1 MTLGSTFPAF
11 GASESSDQDERSL
24 TSPQTETVGVSRE
37 EWDALKA
44 EVAELRRELQA
55 LKAGSAPTSAQGAGA
70 EPSSAPAA
78 EAEPTTAEEELDLR
92 LAAHAAAAGEPPGEK
107 PAEATFT
114 SGALGLQAL
123 NPEISVT
130 GDFISSYRSGSE
142 ADSHFDN
149 NFRNLG
155 LHLESYLDPYS
166 RFKSAVGVHTD
177 EVELGEAYFTRYG
190 LLPNMNLTLG
200 KFRQQFG
207 VVNRWHKHGLDQLD
221 FPLPLRQIFGPGG
234 LNQIGLSSEW
244 QLPPLGEAPQELTL
258 EITNGENGRV
268 FGQNSRNMP
277 AVLAH
282 YKNYRDLSKDA
293 YLELGLTG
301 LVGRNDTWGVLVG
314 DEVVSQRNDLW
325 TTVLGADL
333 TYLWEPTDRMRYENA
348 VWRTEAYLL
357 SKDILAP
364 DGSGQD
370 TLRAWGAY
378 SYYQRKLNRTLEA
391 GLRVDYYEP
400 DVKPYAALP
409 GLSLSPLAVTERGTH
424 QWLFAPYLTWYQS
437 PWVHWRL
444 ELNHL
449 DNNGL
454 GPDEDALYLQCIFAA
469 GPHKHERY

>member
-1 MTLGSTFPAF
+1 MRSYSLLSVCICLLMAAF
-11 GASESSDQDERSL
+11 AGVGVASEQAPEATGPSTMQEDIRTLQELISDLQAE
-24 TSPQTETVGVSRE
+24 VS
-37 EWDALKA
+37 ALRARVHQLESGEKA
-44 EVAELRRELQA
+44 ER
-55 LKAGSAPTSAQGAGA
+55 
-70 EPSSAPAA
+70 PAA

-92 LAAHAAAAGEPPGEK
+92 AAAEAAAAEEIPSEQ

-142 ADSHFDN
+142 VDSPFDN

-166 RFKSAVGVHTD
+166 RFKSAAEVHTD

-221 FPLPLRQIFGPGG
+221 FPLPLRQVFGEGG
-234 LNQIGLSSEW
+234 LNQIGFSSEW
-244 QLPPLGEAPQELTL
+244 QLPPLGEAAQELTL

-293 YLELGLTG
+293 YLEVGLTG
-301 LVGRNDTWGVLVG
+301 LVGRNDTWDVMAG

-325 TTVLGADL
+325 LTVLGADL
-333 TYLWEPTDRMRYENA
+333 TYLWEPTDRMRYENT

-357 SKDILAP
+357 NKDILAP
-364 DGSGQD
+364 DGSGDD

-378 SYYQRKLNRTLEA
+378 SYYQRKLDRDLEA
-391 GLRVDYYEP
+391 GLRVDYFEP
-400 DVKPYAALP
+400 DVKSYAALP
-409 GLSLSPLAVTERGTH
+409 GLSLAPLAVTEPGAH

-449 DNNGL
+449 DNHGM
-454 GPDEDALYLQCIFAA
+454 GSDENALYLQCIFAA

>member
-1 MTLGSTFPAF
+1 MRTNLVLLMLIALALSAG
-11 GASESSDQDERSL
+11 GA
-24 TSPQTETVGVSRE
+24 
-37 EWDALKA
+37 W
-44 EVAELRRELQA
+44 
-55 LKAGSAPTSAQGAGA
+55 AQGAGA
-70 EPSSAPAA
+70 AASSQPTVGELQRQVAEITTKMAEMQVEMERLLDRIEELEVRPA
-78 EAEPTTAEEELDLR
+78 EAEALALPSDDLAALRAAARVETAGEEPIAEE
-92 LAAHAAAAGEPPGEK
+92 
-107 PAEATFT
+107 AEQPTFT

-142 ADSHFDN
+142 VDSPFEN
-149 NFRNLG
+149 SFRNLG

-166 RFKSAVGVHTD
+166 RFKSAVEVHTD

-207 VVNRWHKHGLDQLD
+207 VVNRWHKHGLDQVD

-234 LNQIGLSSEW
+234 LNQIGFSGEV
-244 QLPPLGEAPQELTL
+244 QLPPLGEAAQELTL
-258 EITNGENGRV
+258 EVTNGENGSV

-293 YLELGLTG
+293 YLEVGLTG
-301 LVGRNDTWGVLVG
+301 LGGRNDTWPVLGPG
-314 DEVVSQRNDLW
+314 DEIMAQRRDLW

-333 TYLWEPTDRMRYENA
+333 TLLWEPTGEMRYKNW
-348 VWRTEAYLL
+348 VWRTEAYWLN
-357 SKDILAP
+357 KDILAP
-364 DGSGQD
+364 DDSGRD

-378 SYYQRKLNRTLEA
+378 SYYQRKLNRTLDA
-391 GLRVDYYEP
+391 GIRVDYYEP
-400 DVKPYAALP
+400 DVKPYADLP
-409 GLSLSPLAVTERGTH
+409 GLSLAPLAVAEPGAH

-449 DNNGL
+449 DNHGM

>member
-1 MTLGSTFPAF
+1 MRINLVLLMLIALALSSGGIWAEGPGPA
-11 GASESSDQDERSL
+11 ASSQPSIDELQRQVAE
-24 TSPQTETVGVSRE
+24 TRAKMAEMQTEMAMLLDRIKELEVRPSE
-37 EWDALKA
+37 A
-44 EVAELRRELQA
+44 E
-55 LKAGSAPTSAQGAGA
+55 
-70 EPSSAPAA
+70 APALH
-78 EAEPTTAEEELDLR
+78 PDD
-92 LAAHAAAAGEPPGEK
+92 LAALRAAAQKEAAVEQ
-107 PAEATFT
+107 PAAAETEDTTFA

-130 GDFISSYRSGSE
+130 GDFVSSYRAGE
-142 ADSHFDN
+142 DVGRHYDN
-149 NFRNLG
+149 TFRNLG

-166 RFKSAVGVHTD
+166 RFKSALEVHTD

-207 VVNRWHKHGLDQLD
+207 VVNRWHKHGLDQVD

-234 LNQIGLSSEW
+234 LNQIGFSGEL
-244 QLPPLGEAPQELTL
+244 QLPPLGQSAQELTL
-258 EITNGENGRV
+258 EVTNGENGSL

-282 YKNYRDLSKDA
+282 YKNYRDLSKDT
-293 YLELGLTG
+293 YLEIGLTG
-301 LVGRNDTWGVLVG
+301 LGGRNDTWPVLG
-314 DEVVSQRNDLW
+314 PGYEILSQRRNLW

-333 TYLWEPTDRMRYENA
+333 TLLWEPAGEMRYKNW
-348 VWRTEAYLL
+348 VWRTEAYWLD
-357 SKDILAP
+357 KDILAP
-364 DGSGQD
+364 DGSGSD

-378 SYYQRKLNRTLEA
+378 SYYQRKLNRTLDA
-391 GLRVDYYEP
+391 GIRVDYYEP
-400 DVKPYAALP
+400 DVKPYADLP
-409 GLSLSPLAVTERGTH
+409 GLSLAPLAVTEPGAH
-424 QWLFAPYLTWYQS
+424 QWMFAPYLTWSQS

-449 DNNGL
+449 DNHGM

>member
-1 MTLGSTFPAF
+1 MPRRVLLLLCASLICTFAVLRPAC
-11 GASESSDQDERSL
+11 AES
-24 TSPQTETVGVSRE
+24 
-37 EWDALKA
+37 
-44 EVAELRRELQA
+44 
-55 LKAGSAPTSAQGAGA
+55 
-70 EPSSAPAA
+70 
-78 EAEPTTAEEELDLR
+78 AEPTMADLQERLTEMSARLAELQGEVSALRARLQELEAPGASPAWAEEAELADLI
-92 LAAHAAAAGEPPGEK
+92 AAAEREAATEEA
-107 PAEATFT
+107 PARTEEIAFT

-130 GDFISSYRSGSE
+130 GDFISSYRSGDAVSQN
-142 ADSHFDN
+142 FDN
-149 NFRNLG
+149 TIRTLG
-155 LHLESYLDPYS
+155 LHFESYLDPYS
-166 RFKSAVGVHTD
+166 KFKAAVPVTD
-177 EVELGEAYFTRYG
+177 NGAAIGEAYFTRYD

-200 KFRQQFG
+200 RFRQQFG

-234 LNQIGLSSEW
+234 LNQIGFSSEW
-244 QLPPLGEAPQELTL
+244 QLPTLGEAAQELVL
-258 EITNGENGRV
+258 EVTNGENGRV

-293 YLELGLTG
+293 YLEVGLTG
-301 LVGRNDTWGVLVG
+301 LVGRNDSWEVMVD
-314 DEVVSQRNDLW
+314 DEVVSQRKDLW

-333 TYLWEPTDRMRYENA
+333 TYLWEPTDRMRYENS

-357 SKDILAP
+357 NKDIFAP

-378 SYYQRKLNRTLEA
+378 SYYQRKLDRNLDA
-391 GLRVDYYEP
+391 GLRVDYFEP
-400 DVKPYAALP
+400 DVKSYADLP
-409 GLSLSPLAVTERGTH
+409 GLSLAPLAVAEPGAH

-444 ELNHL
+444 ELDHL
-449 DNNGL
+449 GNNGM
-454 GPDEDALYLQCIFAA
+454 GPDENALYLQCIFAA

>member
-1 MTLGSTFPAF
+1 MRMNLVLLMLIPLPLSAGGALAQGTGDAGSSQPA
-11 GASESSDQDERSL
+11 
-24 TSPQTETVGVSRE
+24 
-37 EWDALKA
+37 
-44 EVAELRRELQA
+44 VAELQRQVTEIKANMAEMQAEMERLLDRIEELEVQPAEAEAPA
-55 LKAGSAPTSAQGAGA
+55 LPSDDLAALRAGA
-70 EPSSAPAA
+70 QEQAAAEQPAA
-78 EAEPTTAEEELDLR
+78 EEAEEPT
-92 LAAHAAAAGEPPGEK
+92 
-107 PAEATFT
+107 FI

-130 GDFISSYRSGSE
+130 GDFISSYQAGEDVNR
-142 ADSHFDN
+142 HYDN
-149 NFRNLG
+149 TFRNLG

-166 RFKSAVGVHTD
+166 RFKSAVEVHTD

-207 VVNRWHKHGLDQLD
+207 VVNRWHKHGLDQVD

-234 LNQIGLSSEW
+234 LNQIGFSGEL
-244 QLPPLGEAPQELTL
+244 QLPPLGESAQELTL
-258 EITNGENGRV
+258 EVTNGENGSV

-282 YKNYRDLSKDA
+282 YKHYRDLSKDT
-293 YLELGLTG
+293 YLEVGLTG
-301 LVGRNDTWGVLVG
+301 LGGRNDTWSVVSGE
-314 DEVVSQRNDLW
+314 DVVSQRRDLW

-333 TYLWEPTDRMRYENA
+333 TLLWEPTGEMRYKNW
-348 VWRTEAYLL
+348 VWRTEAYWLN
-357 SKDILAP
+357 KDILAP
-364 DGSGQD
+364 DGSGTD

-378 SYYQRKLNRTLEA
+378 SYYQRKLNRTLDA
-391 GLRVDYYEP
+391 GIRVDYYEP
-400 DVKPYAALP
+400 DVKPYADLP
-409 GLSLSPLAVTERGTH
+409 GLSLAPLAVTQPGAH

-449 DNNGL
+449 ENHGM